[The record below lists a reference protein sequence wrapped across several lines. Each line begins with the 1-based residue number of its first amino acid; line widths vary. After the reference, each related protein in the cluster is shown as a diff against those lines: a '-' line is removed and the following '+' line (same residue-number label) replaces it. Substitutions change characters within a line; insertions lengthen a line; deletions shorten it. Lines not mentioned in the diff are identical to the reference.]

1 MKWCDLECPHA
12 AWPDSAA
19 LSGACRT
26 FQALWCK
33 KLKRVVQKNGVCQ
46 ANAPARPTSAR
57 RRPARRR

>member
-12 AWPDSAA
+12 AWPDSKD

-33 KLKRVVQKNGVCQ
+33 KLKRVVEKNGVCQ
-46 ANAPARPTSAR
+46 AEAPARPKSTRGKSSR
-57 RRPARRR
+57 